1 MAYSFYVAEIVEAST
16 IDDNRLRI
24 RVLPY
29 MEYLRKNALVGLLFL
44 GMNSIQVKRGN
55 SYG

>member
-29 MEYLRKNALVGLLFL
+29 MDGIPKEKCPCWPFF
-44 GMNSIQVKRGN
+44 
-55 SYG
+55 

>member
-29 MEYLRKNALVGLLFL
+29 MEGIPNEKCPCWPSFFRDELYTGK
-44 GMNSIQVKRGN
+44 
-55 SYG
+55 